1 MIIGDE
7 VWGTVLDRLFE
18 AIHAAYLWGGQPFAG
33 VSLAAV
39 VGVGVIYFVSFAGRG
54 ALGFGAIAPAVTL
67 SSFLIPPHHAVLLA
81 VVTAMVPQL
90 QILPDGIRRGDWHVA
105 LPAIPALLASIPVG
119 VWLFARIDSQ
129 VFSLVLGGGI
139 SLIVVMDTF
148 KLLDRAARV
157 VDIRKP
163 AVVFGLSAV
172 TGLIAGLAGAGGIM
186 MLAVYLKHACRDYIS
201 LRATAALI
209 GTLLIFWRLMA
220 TVVAG
225 LVDLQ
230 LVAEAVLLVPIVYLG
245 VWVGSHYFRNMGA
258 ERYYNLFQ
266 ALLLVSAIG
275 LMVDGI
281 LKLL

>member
-1 MIIGDE
+1 
-7 VWGTVLDRLFE
+7 
-18 AIHAAYLWGGQPFAG
+18 
-33 VSLAAV
+33 
-39 VGVGVIYFVSFAGRG
+39 
-54 ALGFGAIAPAVTL
+54 
-67 SSFLIPPHHAVLLA
+67 
-81 VVTAMVPQL
+81 
-90 QILPDGIRRGDWHVA
+90 
-105 LPAIPALLASIPVG
+105 
-119 VWLFARIDSQ
+119 
-129 VFSLVLGGGI
+129 
-139 SLIVVMDTF
+139 
-148 KLLDRAARV
+148 
-157 VDIRKP
+157 
-163 AVVFGLSAV
+163 
-172 TGLIAGLAGAGGIM
+172 M

-230 LVAEAVLLVPIVYLG
+230 LVAEAVLLVSIVYLG